1 MDWSAVSAVAG
12 ILAAIFVA
20 ISVVYLAL
28 QVKGTVQATRSQTY
42 YIATAALGEIAALI
56 ASNQELA
63 RIIRIG
69 FITPESLNED
79 EYTQFGYLCVTF
91 LRRYENVYFQYKLG
105 LIDDDFW
112 DGHRENLLWVFR
124 RPGMQRIWKDRKNS
138 FSKMFREY
146 LESSDS
152 IELATPSSRIL

>member
-1 MDWSAVSAVAG
+1 MDWSAVSAGGG

-28 QVKGTVQATRSQTY
+28 QVKATVLATRSQTY
-42 YIATAALGEIAALI
+42 YVATAALGEMAALI
-56 ASNQELA
+56 GSNREVA
-63 RIIRIG
+63 RIMRIG
-69 FITPESLNED
+69 FLTPESLNED
-79 EYTQFGYLCVTF
+79 EFTQFGYLMVTF
-91 LRRYENVYFQYKLG
+91 LRRYENVFFQYKTG
-105 LIDDDFW
+105 LIDEDFW

-138 FSKMFREY
+138 FSKMFRGY